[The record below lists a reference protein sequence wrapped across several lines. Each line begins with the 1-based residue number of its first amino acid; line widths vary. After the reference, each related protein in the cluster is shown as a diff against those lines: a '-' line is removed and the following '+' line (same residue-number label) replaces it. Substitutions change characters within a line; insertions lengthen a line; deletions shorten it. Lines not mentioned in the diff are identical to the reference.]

1 MARPAIHELPLARAA
16 RDKFDAIRADL
27 ISRFTHDGGQ
37 SASMWSKVD
46 GPDMPTLS
54 GLPLLG
60 NLVEFMT
67 DRIAL
72 HERAA
77 AAGPFVRMNLARLP
91 IYVVTDSSIAHEVL
105 SEKAEFFLKGF
116 EVRRY
121 MHPLLGEGLLTAEGT
136 MHRNHRKLL
145 APAFA
150 PKRIANYGTTMVSET
165 ATQLDKWQDGARIDV
180 ADHMMELA
188 LAIAGRTLFSADIRN
203 EAEQVERGLTLAMRS
218 LMAIMTSPL
227 QLPYGVPLPRHNQ
240 MRKAIAMLDEVVY
253 RLIAEGRRNGT
264 DRGDVMSTL
273 LMARDE
279 TDGTGLSDQQVR
291 DEVMTLLLA
300 GHETTANTLAWT
312 MYELGRHPEIAA
324 RIEAEVDEVL
334 GGRAVT
340 VEDLPQLPYT
350 LQVIDE
356 SMRLHPAVYVTSRAV
371 AAPVEIAGKQFAAGG
386 HFLINIRGIHHRP
399 DYFPEPLVFNPDRMT
414 VAAKKARPRGQFMP
428 FGAGPRVCIGAHFAL
443 IEAHLALATMAQHV
457 RLEAVSEAV
466 VVPEP
471 LVTLRPRGGLP
482 MTVRRRRIAS

>member
-1 MARPAIHELPLARAA
+1 MALTAINDLPLARAA
-16 RDKFDAIRADL
+16 RTKFDAIRADL
-27 ISRFTHDGGQ
+27 TSRFTHEGGPG
-37 SASMWSKVD
+37 ANMWAKAE
-46 GPDMPTLS
+46 GPEMPTLP

-60 NLVEFMT
+60 NLVDFMT
-67 DRIAL
+67 DRLAL

-77 AAGPFVRMNLARLP
+77 AAGPFVQMNLGRLP
-91 IYVVTDSSIAHEVL
+91 IYVVTDANIAHEVL
-105 SEKAEFFLKGF
+105 TEKADAFLKGF

-150 PKRIANYGTTMVSET
+150 PKRIANYGTTMVNET
-165 ATQLDKWQDGARIDV
+165 AEQLEKWHDGARIDV
-180 ADHMMELA
+180 AEQMMELA

-203 EAEQVERGLTLAMRS
+203 EAAQVDRGLTLAMRS

-253 RLIAEGRRNGT
+253 RLIADGRRNGT

-334 GGRAVT
+334 GGRAPT
-340 VEDLPQLPYT
+340 VEDLPRLPYS

-371 AAPVEIAGKQFAAGG
+371 GSPVEIAGKQFAAGS
-386 HFLINIRGIHHRP
+386 HFLINIRGIHHRA

-414 VAAKKARPRGQFMP
+414 VATKKARPRGQFMP

-443 IEAHLALATMAQHV
+443 MEAHLALVTMAQHV
-457 RLEAVSEAV
+457 RLEPASNSV

-482 MTVRRRRIAS
+482 MIVRRRRSAS